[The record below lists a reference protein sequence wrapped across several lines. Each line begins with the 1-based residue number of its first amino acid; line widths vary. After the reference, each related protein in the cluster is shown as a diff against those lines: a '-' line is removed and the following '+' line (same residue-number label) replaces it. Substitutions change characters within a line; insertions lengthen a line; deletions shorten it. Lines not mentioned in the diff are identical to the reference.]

1 MIVAGAESRPGS
13 AAPNEDLLLVAD
25 AWALV
30 LDGITRYPDDGCVH
44 DVPWYTAALA
54 EAVAVQM
61 SGPPRPLTEVLT
73 AAIEAVNARHA
84 PTCDLANPV
93 TPGATAALVRS
104 RGDALDWLVLGDC
117 AITWR
122 DRDGKC
128 RTETDDRLA
137 AVPSAPAVDLAGV
150 RRWPVDH
157 VARFRNRD
165 GGFWVAAA
173 DPAVA
178 SMARTGTAEDV
189 ADLLL
194 CTDGLTRLVER
205 YGRAWPDLMALAAD
219 RGAGALLDLVRDHE
233 DRDPSPPTKRHDDA
247 TAVLLRF
254 ADHRFASL

>member
-25 AWALV
+25 TWALV

-61 SGPPRPLTEVLT
+61 AGPPRPLADVLA
-73 AAIEAVNARHA
+73 AAIDAVSARHA
-84 PTCDLANPV
+84 PTCDLDNPV

-104 RGDALDWLVLGDC
+104 GPDALDWLVLGDC
-117 AITWR
+117 AITWT

-150 RRWPVDH
+150 RRWPVEH

-173 DPAVA
+173 DPRAA
-178 SMARTGTAEDV
+178 ARARTGTAEGIG
-189 ADLLL
+189 DLLL
-194 CTDGLTRLVER
+194 CTDGLTRLTER
-205 YGRAWPDLMALAAD
+205 YEYAWPDLMGLAA
-219 RGAGALLDLVRDHE
+219 REGTGGLLDLVRDCE
-233 DRDPSPPTKRHDDA
+233 ARDPNPGAKRHDDA

-254 ADHRFASL
+254 ADHPFASL

>member
-54 EAVAVQM
+54 ETVAVHM
-61 SGPPRPLTEVLT
+61 SGPPRPLAEVLT

-104 RGDALDWLVLGDC
+104 RGEALDWLVLGDC

-128 RTETDDRLA
+128 RTETDDRL
-137 AVPSAPAVDLAGV
+137 DRLADPPRGPG
-150 RRWPVDH
+150 RYPVEYIAQ
-157 VARFRNRD
+157 VRNRD
-165 GGFWVAAA
+165 NGYWVAAA
-173 DPAVA
+173 DPGAA
-178 SMARTGTAEDV
+178 AMAYTGTAEGV

-205 YGRAWPDLMALAAD
+205 YGRTWPDLMALAAD
-219 RGAGALLDLVRDHE
+219 RGAGALLDLVREEERNDGAPA
-233 DRDPSPPTKRHDDA
+233 RKRHDDA

-254 ADHRFASL
+254 ADHPFASL